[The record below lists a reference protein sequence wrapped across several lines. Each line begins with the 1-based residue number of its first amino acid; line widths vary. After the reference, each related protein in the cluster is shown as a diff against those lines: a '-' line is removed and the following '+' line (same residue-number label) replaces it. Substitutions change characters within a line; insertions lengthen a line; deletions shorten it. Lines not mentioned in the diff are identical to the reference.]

1 LARVDTF
8 CRDFDSILLYLQVFG
23 FLTKPLISYL
33 IPHHETIKITHREF
47 VPPNE
52 DLNVPLLS
60 LEESVGTN
68 ISCALSLLIERP
80 VYTIHFY
87 WRKFDDAYVRPR
99 FGGPV
104 STPTDC

>member
-1 LARVDTF
+1 M
-8 CRDFDSILLYLQVFG
+8 FG

-33 IPHHETIKITHREF
+33 NPPHETIKITHRDS
-47 VPPNE
+47 VPPKE
-52 DLNVPLLS
+52 DLNTPLLS

-68 ISCALSLLIERP
+68 ISRANDSLSLLIERP

-87 WRKFDDAYVRPR
+87 WRKFDDAYMRPI

-104 STPTDC
+104 RTPMDC

>member
-1 LARVDTF
+1 
-8 CRDFDSILLYLQVFG
+8 VFG

-68 ISCALSLLIERP
+68 ISRAKDSLSLLIERP

-87 WRKFDDAYVRPR
+87 WRKFDDAYMRPI
-99 FGGPV
+99 FGGLV